1 MTEAFFKVVRT
12 TVFRFSSVLIT
23 FLFLS
28 VVLVYQHIRFAS
40 PDKAPNL
47 ELVDAKTQRLATNVT
62 VGCHIFNFPD
72 FSFKNQNFLIDAI
85 VWFKFP
91 AESMDLY
98 AIEQFTIQNSFL
110 QKNGKLLYRSKPMIK
125 KIGSD
130 VLVSYHIQT
139 QFTGEFK
146 YKNFPIGDHTL
157 HLIVQN
163 RGVTPEEIC
172 FQTKK
177 ENLSFAQTTFRS
189 WSVHGVTTSTG
200 FVRSKL
206 STDNPELDVTY
217 PVAVFS
223 IDFEEEGF
231 NHIFSLYF
239 PLFILFFIAL
249 FSLFF
254 KIDDTQRIANIV
266 SLVPSL
272 VLFKLVINSVSP
284 DIGYVTHIDLLFYA
298 LVLLSL
304 GIMLFQMYAM
314 LTLQNIKTVPVE
326 MQTKRK
332 NLLCDQ
338 NDLLFV
344 VILVALIAFICWLL
358 VW

>member
-1 MTEAFFKVVRT
+1 MAEAFLKAVRT
-12 TVFRFSSVLIT
+12 TSFRFVSILIT

-28 VVLVYQHIRFAS
+28 LVLVYQHVRFSS
-40 PDKAPNL
+40 PDLPPKI
-47 ELVDAKTQRLATNVT
+47 ECVDAKTQKIATNVT

-91 AESMDLY
+91 KSSIDLST
-98 AIEQFTIQNSFL
+98 IEQFTIQNSFL
-110 QKNGKLLYRSKPMIK
+110 QKNGELLYRSKPMIK
-125 KIGSD
+125 IIDTD

-139 QFTGEFK
+139 QFTGDFN

-157 HLIVQN
+157 HLVIQN

-172 FQTKK
+172 FQTSK
-177 ENLSFAQTTFRS
+177 ENLSFAQKTFRS
-189 WSVHGVTTSTG
+189 WSAKGTTTSTG

-206 STDNPELDVTY
+206 HENNPVLDVTY

-223 IDFEEEGF
+223 IDFEEDGF

-254 KIDDTQRIANIV
+254 EIDDTQRIANIV

-284 DIGYVTHIDLLFYA
+284 DIGYITHIDLLFYA
-298 LVLLSL
+298 LVALSL
-304 GIMLFQMYAM
+304 GIMFFQMYAM
-314 LTLQNIKTVPVE
+314 LTLQRVKTLSADVQSIIKNALRN
-326 MQTKRK
+326 K
-332 NLLCDQ
+332 
-338 NDLLFV
+338 NDLLF
-344 VILVALIAFICWLL
+344 IFTLISLNVFICWLL
-358 VW
+358 IR